1 MSKKEKLKV
10 PPYDLD
16 AETYFLNIC
25 MNDGEMFDK
34 SLAKVPLIADMFFSG
49 ANRIVFDCINTLY
62 NDGKK
67 TFDPVVI
74 INMIDRQGNLSKCP
88 RAHVLEIF
96 NAPPRIDSAIYFAEV
111 IKDNYDRRS
120 TLAVLDDISERVYQ
134 RPMDEDKNL
143 LPMLLGEAESK
154 LHRLQDQVALND
166 EHGPENVKDICTR
179 WYKEKCEQAAHG
191 VNLSGIKT
199 GFTDL
204 DKIITGLRPGTMN
217 IFAAQPGVGKT
228 AIGLNLLENIV
239 CSDDV
244 KEPAIIF
251 SLEMTK
257 EMMMHRILANLSH
270 IPVETFQDFKLTAS
284 DADKMMQTI
293 SKYEYALKYKLL
305 IDDTGRMTPSLIRQ
319 RCRRIADR
327 VGGVSCIL
335 VDHVQIMH
343 GDERTY
349 SNDVRQFADIS
360 RSLKIISKD
369 FKCPVIVLSQL
380 SRKIDDRKDHEP
392 KNSDLKETSGLEQDA
407 DLICFIQRD
416 TTVQNGEARLKIT
429 KNRHGSLGEVKLG
442 YYNKLT
448 SFMNPA
454 EMEQIIAEEAMR
466 DLY

>member
-1 MSKKEKLKV
+1 MSKQKQLKT
-10 PPYDLD
+10 PPYDPD
-16 AETYFLNIC
+16 AEIYFLSIC
-25 MNDGEMFDK
+25 MSDGESFDK
-34 SLAKVPLIADMFFSG
+34 SLAKVPLTAEMFFNG

-62 NDGKK
+62 NEGKR

-74 INMIDRQGNLSKCP
+74 INMIDRQGKLSKCP
-88 RAHVLEIF
+88 RTHVLDIL
-96 NAPPRIDSAIYFAEV
+96 NAPPRIDSAQYFAEV

-120 TLAVLDDISERVYQ
+120 TLAVLEDISERVYQ
-134 RPMDEDKNL
+134 KSPDEEKDM

-154 LHRLQDQVALND
+154 LHRLQDQVAVSD
-166 EHGPENVKDICTR
+166 EHGPENVTAICNR
-179 WYKEKCEQAAHG
+179 WYQEKRDQLAHG

-199 GFTDL
+199 GFTGL

-244 KEPAIIF
+244 KEPAIVF

-257 EMMMHRILANLSH
+257 EMMMHRILSNLSH
-270 IPVETFQDFKLTAS
+270 IPVEAFRNFELTES
-284 DADKMMQTI
+284 DTEKMLQTL

-305 IDDTGRMTPSLIRQ
+305 IDDSGRMTPSLIRQ

-360 RSLKIISKD
+360 HSLKIISKD

-392 KNSDLKETSGLEQDA
+392 KNSDLKETSDLEQDA

-416 TTVQNGEARLKIT
+416 TTVQNGMARLKVT
-429 KNRHGSLGEVKLG
+429 KNRHGSLGEVELG

-448 SFMNPA
+448 SFMNP
-454 EMEQIIAEEAMR
+454 EQMEQLIAEEAAKE
-466 DLY
+466 LY